1 MASGIQIHWHIAVGI
16 YSPVHKEPHI
26 RLLASEDSPRREVAH
41 EGFEFLRTGIAAGSS
56 IPEELMK
63 KLHKIL
69 NLTELTICY
78 GMTETSPVSAMT
90 TTDDPLDKRISTV
103 GRLMPHVE
111 AKVVDPADRSKILPI
126 NTRGELAVSGYLLM
140 KEYWNDPDR
149 TAEVMIADQEGKI
162 WMHVSHS
169 PPSCRSYFLDSQKV
183 AGSLTEGNRL
193 ATKPLCHRMA
203 TSRSRAV

>member
-1 MASGIQIHWHIAVGI
+1 MATATHGSAIVFPTESFNARATLKAVQEEKCTALYGV
-16 YSPVHKEPHI
+16 PTMFLEELGLLQDGEVEHK
-26 RLLASEDSPRREVAH
+26 
-41 EGFEFLRTGIAAGSS
+41 GFEFLRTGIAAGSS
-56 IPEELMK
+56 IPEALMK
-63 KLHKIL
+63 KLHKVL

-90 TTDDPLDKRISTV
+90 ATDDPLDKRISTV

-140 KEYWNDPDR
+140 KEYWGDSHR

-162 WMHVSHS
+162 WMHVSHPS
-169 PPSCRSYFLDSQKV
+169 PTAFLV
-183 AGSLTEGNRL
+183 
-193 ATKPLCHRMA
+193 
-203 TSRSRAV
+203 SRHHK